1 MTDPRAFIQTMIALA
16 SASFGLVAALAWN
29 EAIKALLAKLGLG
42 EDLTGLFTYAILA
55 TALAVVVLVP
65 ARQGCGENRRRG
77 GFPARSRGL
86 IRHIRFSVGASPVLC
101 MRRGDESMDTS
112 GSRRQ
117 VVLGALAALA
127 APGAARAQGPV
138 AADPLRQLLGQ
149 ALPAELKALL
159 PAQAFQA
166 AEFVSA
172 LMTLEAE
179 AKAARL
185 PQSKLSPGEAPLSAD
200 LDRLYELALPRL
212 VALIDRA
219 ERVNP
224 GLADKGGALL
234 AKLHATQHVVPA
246 WLSGLNLPDTGS
258 QPLRIDPGSDDAI
271 ALPEAGLPT
280 LQLPMP
286 DISAPAAA
294 TPTVIKRSLRF
305 ADLADEYAAMFK
317 AADLRPQHSQ
327 SANWHL
333 TMMRQSKPRYQA
345 AGQRTGVP
353 WFVIAAIHGLEASFN
368 FRAHFHN
375 GDFPLTSRTRQVPA
389 GRPTAWLP
397 PSDWESSTADALRLL
412 GFAGASDWSLPRTLY
427 RLEAFNGFGYR
438 RIGRASPYLWS
449 FSTLYERGKFVA
461 DGRFDATARSQQ
473 CGTAIMLKLLA
484 DAGEISF
491 G

>member
-1 MTDPRAFIQTMIALA
+1 
-16 SASFGLVAALAWN
+16 
-29 EAIKALLAKLGLG
+29 
-42 EDLTGLFTYAILA
+42 
-55 TALAVVVLVP
+55 
-65 ARQGCGENRRRG
+65 
-77 GFPARSRGL
+77 
-86 IRHIRFSVGASPVLC
+86 
-101 MRRGDESMDTS
+101 MDTS

-117 VVLGALAALA
+117 VILGALAAA
-127 APGAARAQGPV
+127 ALPGAARAQVPSA
-138 AADPLRQLLGQ
+138 AADPRPGSLGQLLGQ

-172 LMTLEAE
+172 LISLEAE

-185 PQSKLSPGEAPLSAD
+185 PQSRLSPGDAPLPAD
-200 LDRLYELALPRL
+200 LERLYELALPRL

-219 ERVNP
+219 EQVNP

-246 WLSGLNLPDTGS
+246 WLGRSALHVGGTE
-258 QPLRIDPGSDDAI
+258 PLSIDPGSDEAI
-271 ALPEAGLPT
+271 GLPEGGVPSID
-280 LQLPMP
+280 LPMAEIAARP
-286 DISAPAAA
+286 VAPLA
-294 TPTVIKRSLRF
+294 IKRSLRF
-305 ADLADEYAAMFK
+305 ADLAEEYAAMFK
-317 AADLRPQHSQ
+317 AAELRPQHNQ

-375 GDFPLTSRTRQVPA
+375 GDYPLTSRTRQVPA
-389 GRPTAWLP
+389 GRPAVWLP
-397 PSDWESSTADALRLL
+397 PSDWESSTADAMRLL

-438 RIGRASPYLWS
+438 RLGRASPYLWS
-449 FSTLYERGKFVA
+449 FSSLYERGKFVA
-461 DGRFDATARSQQ
+461 DGRFEASARSQQ
-473 CGTAIMLKLLA
+473 CGTAVMLKLLA
-484 DAGEISF
+484 DAGEIAF